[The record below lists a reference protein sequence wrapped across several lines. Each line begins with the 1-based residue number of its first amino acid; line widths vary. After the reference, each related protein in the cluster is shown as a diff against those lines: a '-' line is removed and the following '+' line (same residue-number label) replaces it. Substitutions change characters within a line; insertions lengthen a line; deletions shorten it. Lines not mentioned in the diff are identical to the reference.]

1 MKHDIA
7 HCDKPT
13 RLREAILQMKVDDQ
27 VVNLQYIYLS
37 LKIQTLP
44 ITSLKSIHASSKY

>member
-13 RLREAILQMKVDDQ
+13 RLREGILQMKADDQ
-27 VVNLQYIYLS
+27 VVNRHYIYL
-37 LKIQTLP
+37 
-44 ITSLKSIHASSKY
+44 